1 MHDDFTVLS
10 KILNSRYSCR
20 GYLKRD
26 VDTQIIQE
34 IVATASR
41 VPTWCNAQPWKVLVT
56 RGDATRKFAEVLTK
70 AAETTSME
78 PDFDWPVEYTGDY
91 QDRRRVCGFQLY
103 EAVGIARDDRERRG
117 QQMME
122 NFKFFD
128 APHVAIITT
137 EANLGPYGS
146 MDCGGFIAGFTLA
159 AQAQGLG
166 TVVQASVT
174 GYAPVIREHFDI
186 PESRL
191 IQTAISFGYADKDHL
206 ANRFRTERAAIDDVV
221 TIFD

>member
-56 RGDATRKFAEVLTK
+56 RGDATRKFAKVLTK

-103 EAVGIARDDRERRG
+103 EAIGIARDDRERRG

-122 NFKFFD
+122 NFKFFH

-159 AQAQGLG
+159 AQAKGLG

-221 TIFD
+221 TIFE

>member
-20 GYLKRD
+20 GYLERD

-103 EAVGIARDDRERRG
+103 EAIGIARDDRERRG

-221 TIFD
+221 TIFE